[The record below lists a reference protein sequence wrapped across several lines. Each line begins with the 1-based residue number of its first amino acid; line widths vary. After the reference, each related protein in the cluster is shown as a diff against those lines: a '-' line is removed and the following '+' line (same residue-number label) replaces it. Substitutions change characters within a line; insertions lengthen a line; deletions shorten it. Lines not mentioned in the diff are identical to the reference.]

1 VRCRC
6 TPALRAGALCLAA
19 LAGLGSEVSGS
30 LGWGVGD
37 AHAQS
42 APTDQQK
49 AAARAAAGE
58 GIEAF
63 KQGKYD
69 KALELLQR
77 AEAVIHAPTHVL
89 MIARSQAA
97 LRQLV
102 EASEAYLAVTREELD
117 PKAPAAFRKA
127 KDDAKQ
133 ELAELSPRIPTVVV
147 RAKPEGV
154 SGLAVT
160 IDGKPMPSAL
170 VGLKQPINPGKHIYR
185 ATAPGY
191 LPREAELESVERG
204 ASEVELTLAKD
215 PSAPAVASAPTV
227 APPSAPSGAVAPA
240 GAPKPRGLGGGQVAG
255 IALLSVGIAGAGAA
269 GAFLGLHLDRTGAAA
284 ALFDAECVPNAAVQC
299 PAGSVARQRI
309 EALDAEAA
317 TFGNV
322 AVGAAAGGGTLLA
335 VGAILFAVSG
345 PKADSS
351 ARLPWLLPVLT
362 PRSIG
367 VAGRF

>member
-1 VRCRC
+1 VRRR
-6 TPALRAGALCLAA
+6 PVPLPLVRAAALCLAA
-19 LAGLGSEVSGS
+19 FVGAGGAGS
-30 LGWGVGD
+30 LGGALRD

-49 AAARAAAGE
+49 AAARAAAGD

-63 KQGKYD
+63 KQGKYE

-89 MIARSQAA
+89 MIARSHAA

-147 RAKPEGV
+147 RAKPEGIP
-154 SGLAVT
+154 GLAITV
-160 IDGKPMPSAL
+160 DGKPMPSAL
-170 VGLKQPINPGKHIYR
+170 VGLKQPINPGKHTYR

-191 LPREAELESVERG
+191 LPREAESESLERSAG
-204 ASEVELTLAKD
+204 EVELALAKD
-215 PSAPAVASAPTV
+215 PSAPEAASSPSVAPSAAPGGPV
-227 APPSAPSGAVAPA
+227 APP

-284 ALFDAECVPNAAVQC
+284 ALFDAECVPNASIQC
-299 PAGSVARQRI
+299 PAGSVARQRV
-309 EALDAEAA
+309 EALDSEAA

-345 PKADSS
+345 PKAESS
-351 ARLPWLLPVLT
+351 ARLPWLVPVLT
-362 PRSIG
+362 SRSIG
-367 VAGRF
+367 VAGSF